1 MTHRTRTAL
10 AALSLAAAGIG
21 MAAPAQA
28 DSTGCTGTEGVTV
41 VVDKALSCAKGDPT
55 TALDALKAAGHEV
68 TPVSTFAGA
77 ICQID
82 GKPEGADCT
91 KMPAAD
97 AFWGFYTA
105 EADQAWGFAP
115 KGANEV
121 DPAPGSAIGF
131 SFGDGKT
138 QPAAAFAG
146 ATDTASSATTSATDA
161 ASSAATSATDAASS
175 AATSATDAASSAAT
189 SATDAASSAAASA
202 TDTASASPTSEAAD
216 TTTEEE
222 GTSIWKW
229 LLPLLALA
237 LIGGLIAALMRRR
250 TPEQTEG
257 VVTER
262 YVPDTDRDVRVR
274 EDLRG
279 TDARDVREGDL
290 RDGDYRDPRDGDL
303 RDPRDD
309 RNV

>member
-10 AALSLAAAGIG
+10 AALTLTAAGFG
-21 MAAPAQA
+21 LTAPAQA
-28 DSTGCTGTEGVTV
+28 AGTACTGTEGVTV
-41 VVDKALSCAKGDPT
+41 VVGDALACAQGDPT
-55 TALDALKAAGHEV
+55 TALEALKSAGHEV
-68 TPVSTFAGA
+68 TPVSTFPGA

-82 GKPEGADCT
+82 GKPAGADCT

-105 EADQAWGFAP
+105 DAGKDWGFAP

-131 SFGDGKT
+131 SFGKGDAK
-138 QPAAAFAG
+138 PAAAFAP
-146 ATDTASSATTSATDA
+146 ASAT
-161 ASSAATSATDAASS
+161 SSATSATPS
-175 AATSATDAASSAAT
+175 
-189 SATDAASSAAASA
+189 ASA
-202 TDTASASPTSEAAD
+202 TTTATDEAD
-216 TTTEEE
+216 DEQ

-250 TPEQTEG
+250 TPERTEA

-279 TDARDVREGDL
+279 TDVREVRDTDVREVREGDVREGDL
-290 RDGDYRDPRDGDL
+290 RDGDLDG
-303 RDPRDD
+303 PRDD
-309 RNV
+309 RSL